1 MADDIVPVDPSP
13 PRAPSLL
20 QSGALSLFTSVAPL
34 VVALVALPV
43 LTRQLGQERF
53 GLLALAWAWL
63 TYAGLLDF
71 GLGRTLTRMVA
82 ASDAGEKLD
91 APLTAF
97 IATSLVLLTAVGA
110 VVGLGGAFIAP
121 WYVTQVLHVS
131 NPLRTDAIVSA
142 VLFALTVPAITSAS
156 VPRAVLEARHQFR
169 AVNMVRLPVSVATFG
184 VPLLLLPVTASLT
197 VIAAT
202 LAVVRVWALWRYHRL
217 AREMLSGA
225 SQHRATRAHLMPLL
239 RAGAW
244 MTVSNV
250 LSPLLTVADRFFI
263 GSLISVSAVALYA
276 VPWEGVTR
284 LFMIPGALTMVLFPA
299 ITQAA
304 TTRDQTLIPL
314 HSASVRLL
322 LLIVVPICAIAC
334 LLAPWLLRVAG
345 GAAYTG
351 DSVNVLRILS
361 IGVAANCVAAVPFT
375 LLQASGQA
383 RTTAMLHLIEV
394 IPFAVLLWLAVTR
407 WGILGA
413 AAAWTVRSVIDATA
427 LAWCAQ
433 RVAPLPIGS
442 LALNAVAIGLV
453 GVCAWL
459 GATADATQPLPL
471 PLLLAILVACVLP
484 LLFWQRR
491 TPAER
496 LVLERAGKRS

>member
-1 MADDIVPVDPSP
+1 MSTEP
-13 PRAPSLL
+13 PISSDRPATPSLL
-20 QSGALSLFTSVAPL
+20 QSGALSLFASVAPL
-34 VVALVALPV
+34 VVALIALPV

-82 ASDAGEKLD
+82 AADAGEPLE
-91 APLTAF
+91 APITAF
-97 IATSLVLLTAVGA
+97 VSTSLVLLTVVGA

-131 NPLRTDAIVSA
+131 SPLRTDAIVSA

-156 VPRAVLEARHQFR
+156 VPRAVLEARQQFR
-169 AVNMVRLPVSVATFG
+169 AVNMVRLPVSVATFA

-197 VIAAT
+197 VIAVT
-202 LAVVRVWALWRYHRL
+202 LAVVRVWALWRYRVL
-217 AREMLSGA
+217 ARAIMAGEP
-225 SQHRATRAHLMPLL
+225 QHPGTRAYVRPLL

-250 LSPLLTVADRFFI
+250 LSPLLTVADRFVI
-263 GSLISVSAVALYA
+263 GSLISVNAVALYA

-284 LFMIPGALTMVLFPA
+284 LFIIPGAVTMVLFPA

-322 LLIVVPICAIAC
+322 MLIVVPICAIAC
-334 LLAPWLLRVAG
+334 LLAPWLLRLAG
-345 GAAYTG
+345 GPEYTG
-351 DSVNVLRILS
+351 DSINVLRILAV
-361 IGVAANCVAAVPFT
+361 GVTASCMAAVPLT
-375 LLQASGQA
+375 LLQASGRA
-383 RTTAMLHLIEV
+383 RTTAILHLLEIV
-394 IPFAVLLWLAVTR
+394 PFGVLLWYAITH

-413 AAAWTVRSVIDATA
+413 ATAWTARAIIDAGL

-433 RVAPLPIGS
+433 RVAPLSGG
-442 LALNAVAIGLV
+442 ALLVNAGAVALV
-453 GVCAWL
+453 GLCAWL
-459 GATADATQPLPL
+459 GATMPSSQPLPL
-471 PLLLAILVACVLP
+471 LVAIVVACIVP
-484 LLFWQRR
+484 ALFWQRR
-491 TPAER
+491 TPTER
-496 LVLERAGKRS
+496 LVLERAGSRR

>member
-1 MADDIVPVDPSP
+1 MTMEPPPSSARP
-13 PRAPSLL
+13 APPSLL
-20 QSGALSLFTSVAPL
+20 RSGALSLGTSVAPL
-34 VVALVALPV
+34 IVALIALPV

-82 ASDAGEKLD
+82 ASDAGEALD

-97 IATSLVLLTAVGA
+97 IATSLLLLTAVGV
-110 VVGLGGAFIAP
+110 VVGLGGAVLAP

-131 NPLRTDAIVSA
+131 SPLRTDAVVSA

-156 VPRAVLEARHQFR
+156 VPRAVLEARQQFR
-169 AVNMVRLPVSVATFG
+169 AVNLVRLPVSVGTFA
-184 VPLLLLPVTASLT
+184 VPLLLVPVTASLT
-197 VIAAT
+197 VIAGT
-202 LAVVRVWALWRYHRL
+202 LAIVRLWALWRYHRL
-217 AREMLSGA
+217 ARALLA
-225 SQHRATRAHLMPLL
+225 SEAQFPATRAHVAPLL

-250 LSPLLTVADRFFI
+250 LSPLLTVADRFVI

-284 LFMIPGALTMVLFPA
+284 LFIIPGALTMVLFPA
-299 ITQAA
+299 ITHAA

-314 HSASVRLL
+314 HGASVRLL
-322 LLIVVPICAIAC
+322 ILIVVPICAIAC

-345 GAAYTG
+345 GVAYTG
-351 DSVNVLRILS
+351 ESVNVLRILA

-375 LLQASGQA
+375 LLQASGRA
-383 RTTAMLHLIEV
+383 RTTATLHLLEV
-394 IPFAVLLWLAVTR
+394 IPFFVLLWFAVTR

-413 AAAWTVRSVIDATA
+413 AAAWTIRSIVDAAA

-433 RVAPLPIGS
+433 RVAPLPATA
-442 LALNAVAIGLV
+442 LLLNAAAVALV
-453 GVCAWL
+453 AVCAGL
-459 GATADATQPLPL
+459 GATVPPAQPLPIL
-471 PLLLAILVACVLP
+471 IAILLACVVP
-484 LLFWQRR
+484 VVFWQRR
-491 TPAER
+491 TPAEK
-496 LVLERAGKRS
+496 LVLERAGRRS